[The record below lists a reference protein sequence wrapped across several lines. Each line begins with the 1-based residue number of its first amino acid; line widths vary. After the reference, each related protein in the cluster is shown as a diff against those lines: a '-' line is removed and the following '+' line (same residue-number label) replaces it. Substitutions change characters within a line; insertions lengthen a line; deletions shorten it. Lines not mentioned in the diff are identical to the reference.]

1 MRLDLTVP
9 PIHDGPRKHS
19 IEVWCCKAIS
29 IRWRLPPAAPRS
41 RPGCAISSPS
51 SGGGRIFSTSATA
64 SCPTLPFNISSLCSN
79 SFARVPLNE
88 QSLSLV
94 KGAAYL
100 GHHLLDGGDA
110 LSAAS
115 LRLSCRSVERL
126 AASENLR
133 GDGTPAHASDHA
145 AGVTRGLD
153 NRPYACVSNWF
164 SACGLVSREIRPGDR
179 PQRAP
184 WIFRKNPE
192 GFGGRHKP
200 A

>member
-9 PIHDGPRKHS
+9 PIHDGRRKHS
-19 IEVWCCKAIS
+19 IDVWCCKAIS
-29 IRWRLPPAAPRS
+29 IRWRSLPAALRL
-41 RPGCAISSPS
+41 RPACAISSPS

-64 SCPTLPFNISSLCSN
+64 SCRTRPFNISSLCSN
-79 SFARVPLNE
+79 SFARVPLND

-115 LRLSCRSVERL
+115 LRLSCRSAERL
-126 AASENLR
+126 PASKNLR
-133 GDGTPAHASDHA
+133 GDGTQAPARDHA

-153 NRPYACVSNWF
+153 N
-164 SACGLVSREIRPGDR
+164 
-179 PQRAP
+179 
-184 WIFRKNPE
+184 
-192 GFGGRHKP
+192 
-200 A
+200 